1 MVTEPFILATLDI
14 KLLETRR
21 EFAKTLDFGQEA
33 SLTARKKV
41 KECALTDINSNLNQ
55 LCSMTI
61 DVLVA
66 RTRNSFGSV
75 Y

>member
-21 EFAKTLDFGQEA
+21 EFAKTLAFGQEA

-41 KECALTDINSNLNQ
+41 KVLTDINSNLNQ

-66 RTRNSFGSV
+66 RKRNSFGSV

>member
-21 EFAKTLDFGQEA
+21 EFAKTLAFGQEA

-41 KECALTDINSNLNQ
+41 KE
-55 LCSMTI
+55 
-61 DVLVA
+61 
-66 RTRNSFGSV
+66 
-75 Y
+75 